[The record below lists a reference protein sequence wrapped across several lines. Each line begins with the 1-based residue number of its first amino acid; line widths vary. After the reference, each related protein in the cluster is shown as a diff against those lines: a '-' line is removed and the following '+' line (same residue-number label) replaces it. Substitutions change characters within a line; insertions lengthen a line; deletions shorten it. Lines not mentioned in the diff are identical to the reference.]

1 MSRFLKIVKH
11 SDDHPKPKFS
21 THWINVYQIDEICD
35 WEPRLAVDDDGGF
48 VYVDGDQNKHVE
60 VPRVAVFWHYG
71 GAYEPV
77 HARYVTDGTAED
89 MLKTVADAIAADRS
103 PPEPEPDP
111 DHVPTRWRGT
121 WAPGESYEQL
131 DVAAHP
137 DDVRRRFIALA
148 ASTSTSV
155 GVLANRTFWCELSS

>member
-1 MSRFLKIVKH
+1 
-11 SDDHPKPKFS
+11 
-21 THWINVYQIDEICD
+21 
-35 WEPRLAVDDDGGF
+35 
-48 VYVDGDQNKHVE
+48 
-60 VPRVAVFWHYG
+60 
-71 GAYEPV
+71 
-77 HARYVTDGTAED
+77 

-131 DVAAHP
+131 DVAVHP

-155 GVLANRTFWCELSS
+155 GVLANRTFWCELLS